1 MKTNRTSLLTLVLV
15 LTAAYCGLGLATEA
29 QAQQVVY
36 YYSTPAPQPVY
47 YSADPVAY
55 QVYYDRV
62 YQGAS
67 WHWNPELGWH
77 THAQYNYVPRWV
89 PTTRVYQQPLSVPTT
104 TTYYAW

>member
-1 MKTNRTSLLTLVLV
+1 MKTNRTLLTWVLVLV
-15 LTAAYCGLGLATEA
+15 ATCCGLALATEA

-36 YYSTPAPQPVY
+36 YYSTPAQQTTY
-47 YSADPVAY
+47 YSSGPVAY

-77 THAQYNYVPRWV
+77 THAHYSYVQRWV
-89 PTTRVYQQPLSVPTT
+89 PTTYVYPQPLTIRAT
-104 TTYYAW
+104 ITYYKP